1 MNNIPAYV
9 LQQVGS
15 EIMVVAQNK
24 QTCPAFLKHGIYLPA
39 EGFRTGD
46 VGYLN
51 YHSSLTRGR
60 WVFTTKAQ

>member
-15 EIMVVAQNK
+15 EIMVVAQDNQNCPDSLK
-24 QTCPAFLKHGIYLPA
+24 QGIFLPA